1 MNPIIIRTL
10 KKHGVAFTLLVIFT
24 IISTALITGNTYLE
38 GRLLD
43 SLVYSHRPTLFI
55 TFFVLMLGIGILRL
69 FFSFFTSHIQILT
82 KQETVLELNRKIF
95 FELFKKDTLSILKW
109 SPTTLSSRIND
120 DVTEI
125 VSFFSDTLVKLCSV
139 IVSTITISAYVFSA
153 DPKIFIIMIIFIPI
167 YFLIYIVFRPKIYS
181 INLTMKN
188 KQNEYYTT
196 RNDFVGRYIEIKGSG
211 NFSSEKKRL
220 RTVEDGLLKTFV
232 KSFWVRYWMSTS
244 QIVMQLVFQA
254 VFFIVGG
261 LAVLRG
267 NITIGF
273 FSIVLQYFGQ
283 LLNSVDQIFGIAIG
297 TEKYHASLTRMKRI
311 FDIAADKNGDRPI
324 SSVRAIDINNFNIK
338 MFPESKK
345 DSKMFYSQDLSC
357 SFENPGL
364 YVISGDNGIGK
375 STFVRTITRIY
386 QPKLRG
392 SVLINGLDVNKIDM
406 DALRQKE
413 MGFLFQDVPSPH
425 ITVREYL
432 SDLERNGFLNDL
444 KESRPFL
451 NVYFSDVFNLADI
464 YEKKVDVLSSGELQL
479 VRLLAALGKKDA
491 SMYILDEPTANIYP
505 QIRSAVICLLQE
517 LGKSKLIITI
527 SHDEH
532 LIGLGKSIVM
542 E

>member
-1 MNPIIIRTL
+1 M
-10 KKHGVAFTLLVIFT
+10 FT

-211 NFSSEKKRL
+211 NFSSEKKSTKLKGVHDTR
-220 RTVEDGLLKTFV
+220 RGPCTPLLLY
-232 KSFWVRYWMSTS
+232 S
-244 QIVMQLVFQA
+244 
-254 VFFIVGG
+254 
-261 LAVLRG
+261 
-267 NITIGF
+267 
-273 FSIVLQYFGQ
+273 
-283 LLNSVDQIFGIAIG
+283 GIEA
-297 TEKYHASLTRMKRI
+297 E
-311 FDIAADKNGDRPI
+311 AAG
-324 SSVRAIDINNFNIK
+324 
-338 MFPESKK
+338 
-345 DSKMFYSQDLSC
+345 C
-357 SFENPGL
+357 
-364 YVISGDNGIGK
+364 
-375 STFVRTITRIY
+375 
-386 QPKLRG
+386 
-392 SVLINGLDVNKIDM
+392 
-406 DALRQKE
+406 
-413 MGFLFQDVPSPH
+413 
-425 ITVREYL
+425 
-432 SDLERNGFLNDL
+432 
-444 KESRPFL
+444 
-451 NVYFSDVFNLADI
+451 
-464 YEKKVDVLSSGELQL
+464 
-479 VRLLAALGKKDA
+479 
-491 SMYILDEPTANIYP
+491 
-505 QIRSAVICLLQE
+505 
-517 LGKSKLIITI
+517 
-527 SHDEH
+527 
-532 LIGLGKSIVM
+532 
-542 E
+542 